1 MPKTLKGL
9 VSRHKRRFQQDGF
22 DLDLSYISSRIIAM
36 GFPAAKFEGVYRNHI
51 DDVVRFL
58 QTRHANHY
66 KIYHLCD
73 ERDFNVYRFDGPVAK
88 YPFSDHNAPQFE
100 QIIALCEDVNEFLSK
115 DPKNVVAINCKAGKG
130 RTGVMVCACLL
141 RLNDVIDADASLKF
155 YAEQRTNNGKGVTIP
170 SQKRY
175 VHYYDTFL
183 KSNHVYHTTPLFLT
197 AVSICGLQ
205 FISGLVLDVHFYMFN
220 SSHIFGSACEQS
232 FVKSST
238 HHSPLQLNKMDAS
251 PELERNN
258 STNANANNNSNS
270 AIHQNYAT
278 FRSPTTEPYI
288 PSSFMYSVASL
299 SSEPI
304 HSDEVVIK
312 PERKILLSGDVRVK
326 LYARH
331 PMFNK
336 KICQLWF
343 NTYFIIHGKAS
354 ETNSESKVTFET
366 DHCTCTFPSSSSS
379 SSEAATK
386 GGGKGKFDKSL
397 AGYSF
402 LKLTPD
408 ELDKPYKGK
417 LKFLTSKC
425 NITFYF
431 TCPYC
436 VEKEDNN
443 RLPPNS
449 HIKSTKLDLPIN
461 NSNNNNNNNLMN
473 QQKIISPT
481 SKRTLNSRPTSPLSH
496 AYLLSPSSSFMKLKK
511 VTNSNE
517 DNHLNS
523 LPKIHIENVSNKKSI
538 ISEQNEY
545 TGSCRSRRHLPLPP
559 PPNQH
564 HRDISSEDEED
575 DSEAEVDDEEE
586 EEEEHDSDIDA
597 YIKNEISPPMTF
609 SLSRSINSSPCL
621 CFPIGNLS
629 LEHEKTRELHI
640 PPGLNHSTP
649 SSITIP
655 ANNTTIYSNDNNK
668 VMINSNIVEEKDKSG
683 ASVVHYFVK
692 HHPQVRRRTSDAN
705 LNYQP
710 FS

>member
-1 MPKTLKGL
+1 MPRTLKGL

-183 KSNHVYHTTPLFLT
+183 KNHHVYHTTPLFLT

-238 HHSPLQLNKMDAS
+238 QHSPLQLNKIDAS

-258 STNANANNNSNS
+258 NSTNANNNNNS

-343 NTYFIIHGKAS
+343 NTYFIIRGKAS
-354 ETNSESKVTFET
+354 ETDSESKVTFET

-379 SSEAATK
+379 AAAATK
-386 GGGKGKFDKSL
+386 GGKGKFDKSL

-436 VEKEDNN
+436 VEKEDNS

-461 NSNNNNNNNLMN
+461 NSNNNNLMN

-481 SKRTLNSRPTSPLSH
+481 TKRTLNSRPTSPSSH

-511 VTNSNE
+511 ITNSHE

-523 LPKIHIENVSNKKSI
+523 TPKIHIENVSNNSSNKSI

-545 TGSCRSRRHLPLPP
+545 MGSCRSRHHLPP
-559 PPNQH
+559 PHHHHHQH

-575 DSEAEVDDEEE
+575 DSEAEVDDDEEE
-586 EEEEHDSDIDA
+586 GQDSDVDA

-609 SLSRSINSSPCL
+609 SLPRSINSSPCL

-640 PPGLNHSTP
+640 PSGLNQSTP
-649 SSITIP
+649 SPITIP
-655 ANNTTIYSNDNNK
+655 ANNTTIFNNNK
-668 VMINSNIVEEKDKSG
+668 VMMNANIVEEKNKSG

>member
-354 ETNSESKVTFET
+354 ETNSESK
-366 DHCTCTFPSSSSS
+366 
-379 SSEAATK
+379 
-386 GGGKGKFDKSL
+386 
-397 AGYSF
+397 
-402 LKLTPD
+402 
-408 ELDKPYKGK
+408 
-417 LKFLTSKC
+417 
-425 NITFYF
+425 ITFYF